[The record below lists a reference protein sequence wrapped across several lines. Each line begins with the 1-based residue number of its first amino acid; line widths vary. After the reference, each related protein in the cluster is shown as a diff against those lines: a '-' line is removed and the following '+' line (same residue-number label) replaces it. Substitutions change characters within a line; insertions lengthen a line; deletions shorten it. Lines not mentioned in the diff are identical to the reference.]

1 MPLSQVPAAAASPA
15 DVTVDPAKVASIFK
29 EEGLIPVAKLA
40 AFATQGGHAARSA
53 SVGGWM
59 RAIFSRVQPIAREA

>member
-1 MPLSQVPAAAASPA
+1 MPRGSS
-15 DVTVDPAKVASIFK
+15 F
-29 EEGLIPVAKLA
+29 EGAWTTQALRAPDAVRHTPTTG

-53 SVGGWM
+53 SVGDWM